1 MNRPFTY
8 LYILIVA
15 SVIFLG
21 LFINTL
27 WRWYIPD
34 PVDTFELPFFSA
46 VEQMYDADSPTPLV
60 ESKLTQ
66 LIAQLNSDHA
76 RGKIAHYFEIVSID
90 DFANS
95 KIYQSLLAGEPVY
108 LEMNDGSLVGYKRIA
123 HSSAVLVIKT
133 DFPET
138 RNPITYH
145 LSILFFY
152 LAIALVV
159 YFWVWPLSRDLQRLQ
174 IQAYNIGKDGA
185 PKKIEIGKRSAVY
198 PLARAF
204 NKMSKRIKEL
214 VSSYKDMTYAVSH
227 ELRTPLARMKFAL
240 EMLQESKTGNQEQ
253 FIRQVGDIKKDVADM
268 DNLIN
273 QLLNYAGF
281 EKETGD
287 LDMQEG
293 DLVEML
299 AAHIDLYK
307 SQHPELHFTFDA
319 EVSPCNVYCEWNLM
333 ERAVHNLLQNAT
345 RYARKNIVVHVY
357 IEKTSPEQRVCIQ
370 VEDDGVGIPVNER
383 KRVFSAFVR
392 LRNGANVEKSGFGL
406 GLSIVQRVMQW
417 HDGRASVDASPL
429 GGARFTLRWPL
440 K

>member
-21 LFINTL
+21 LLINML

-34 PVDTFELPFFSA
+34 PVDTFEFPFFSA
-46 VEQMYDADSPTPLV
+46 VEQIYKTETDNELAKGNITA
-60 ESKLTQ
+60 
-66 LIAQLNSDHA
+66 LIAQLNADYAS
-76 RGKIAHYFEIVSID
+76 GKIAHSFELVAVD

-95 KIYQSLLAGEPVY
+95 KIYKSLAGGEPVY
-108 LEMNDGSLVGYKRIA
+108 LEMDDGSVTSYKRIA
-123 HSSAVLVIKT
+123 QSLYVLAVKT

-138 RNPITYH
+138 RNPVAYR
-145 LSILFFY
+145 LSIVFFY
-152 LAIALVV
+152 VAIALVV

-174 IQAYNIGKDGA
+174 LQAHNIGKDGA
-185 PKKIEIGKRSAVY
+185 PKKIDIGKRSAVY

-240 EMLQESKTGNQEQ
+240 EMLQESKKDDQEQ
-253 FIRQVGDIKKDVADM
+253 FVSQVGDIKKDVADM

-281 EKETGD
+281 EKESGD

-293 DLVEML
+293 DLVEMV
-299 AAHIDLYK
+299 AAHIDLFE
-307 SQHPELHFTFDA
+307 SQCPEIQFSFNA
-319 EVSPCNVYCEWNLM
+319 EVSPCNVFCEWNLM

-345 RYARKNIVVHVY
+345 RYARKNIVVHIH
-357 IEKTSPEQRVCIQ
+357 IEKTCPKQQVCIQ
-370 VEDDGVGIPVNER
+370 VEDDGVGIPETER

-392 LRNGANVEKSGFGL
+392 LRNGTNVEKSGFGL

-417 HDGRASVDASPL
+417 HEGRASVDVSAM
-429 GGARFTLRWPL
+429 GGARFTLRWPV